1 MSRRWIAEGRREYYH
16 RLAKEQGFRSRAAF
30 KLRQLNER
38 FGFFEKAKYVLDLG
52 AAPGGW
58 LQVASEAV
66 GEDGLVVGVDLRRI
80 RPLGLKNVRALVG
93 DVTDEETRNKIAR
106 MFPERV
112 DVILSDM
119 APNVSGVWEVDH
131 LRQIDLA
138 RVALNLASTI
148 LKPDGWVVLKTFQGP
163 DYERFIE
170 EVRAAFTFVKVFK
183 PRATR
188 KESAEIYVVAHGI
201 RTS

>member
-1 MSRRWIAEGRREYYH
+1 MSRRWIAEGRSEYYH
-16 RLAKEQGFRSRAAF
+16 RMAKEQGFRSRAAF

-58 LQVASEAV
+58 LQIASEAV

-80 RPLGLKNVRALVG
+80 KPLGLKNVKTFVG
-93 DVTDEETRNKIAR
+93 DVIEEETRNR
-106 MFPERV
+106 VREMFPGRI

-131 LRQIDLA
+131 IRQIDLA
-138 RVALNLASTI
+138 RIAISLASTI
-148 LKPDGWVVLKTFQGP
+148 LKPDGWVVLKTFQGTE
-163 DYERFIE
+163 YERFVK
-170 EVRAAFTFVKVFK
+170 EVRGAFTFVKVFK

-201 RTS
+201 RT